1 MRPQRA
7 SHPKTYLKLHR
18 EYKLYYFLAILYGT
32 RKQIFMTFA
41 PWVLVTIFKQPTQT
55 MATLFMVGGI
65 IGIVFQPIL
74 GNMIDKFGEKV
85 VLTAE
90 AILLALVCFF
100 YGFSRSLVPRN
111 RGAVDHLWLLS
122 DRPDPDVGQHGPR
135 HLYAQD
141 RPHP

>member
-1 MRPQRA
+1 MYMRPQRA

-74 GNMIDKFGEKV
+74 GNMIARARRCLLRDAPRPFGRR
-85 VLTAE
+85 AGR
-90 AILLALVCFF
+90 C
-100 YGFSRSLVPRN
+100 
-111 RGAVDHLWLLS
+111 RG
-122 DRPDPDVGQHGPR
+122 
-135 HLYAQD
+135 
-141 RPHP
+141 